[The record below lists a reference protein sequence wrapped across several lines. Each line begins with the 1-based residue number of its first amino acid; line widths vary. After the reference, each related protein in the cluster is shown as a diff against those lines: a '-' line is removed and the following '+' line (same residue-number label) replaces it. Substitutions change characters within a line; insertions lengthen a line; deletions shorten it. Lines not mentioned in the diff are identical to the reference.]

1 MSLLIGLVHAASASG
16 DCVKNAVYN
25 QGASQAVANTCSDP
39 NYIDTGDTAWQLTA
53 ATFVGLMSLPGLA
66 CLYAGLV
73 PKRWAVNTMF
83 MAFTGFSAVMV
94 VWVLWGYKM
103 GFGTPIG
110 SGGAHTWTNTYAGNG
125 GGIGGF
131 LKDFFTNMVGHP
143 QSINAGHAQIG
154 QATLYANGGAFV
166 PLQMP
171 TTALAYFQF
180 VFAAITPLLFL
191 GSVLGRIKPLA
202 WLIFVPAW
210 CTFVYCVN
218 AMLIWGGGYWAHEGA
233 LDYSGGY
240 VIHLAAGVS
249 GFVAAWVIGPRLA
262 RDRAKW
268 VPHSL
273 TMVAVGAGI
282 VWLGWNGFNGGDPYF
297 ASTDAAA
304 AVINTNAAT
313 AAALL
318 TWVVWDM
325 VLSKQ
330 RKPTFLGAVNGMIC
344 GLVGITPCAGYVSG
358 SSALWVGIIDS
369 TVVWFA
375 WTYLQPITL
384 KYVDDA
390 SGVAYTHGLAGFT
403 GGLLV
408 GVFVDP
414 SMVLYHSVSGSPV
427 TFAGVLYGPGG
438 HTHPKQLL
446 IQLLAALTVIV
457 WDGLVTFILLKIIG
471 LITGGLR
478 IPDDELQ
485 TGDADVHDEEAYPA
499 DEVFSPA
506 LIGVGAASRASIET
520 DITDSGSETLAGD
533 AR

>member
-1 MSLLIGLVHAASASG
+1 MSVLLHMVHAASAVT
-16 DCVKNAVYN
+16 DCGKNAPYV
-25 QGASQAVANTCSDP
+25 QGTAQAVANSCSDP

-66 CLYAGLV
+66 LLYAGLV

-103 GFGTPIG
+103 GFGSPIG
-110 SGGAHTWTNTYAGNG
+110 GGTANTYTYKYG
-125 GGIGGF
+125 G
-131 LKDFFTNMVGHP
+131 DFFKNFINNFVGHP
-143 QSINAGHAQIG
+143 ETIQAAHAQIG
-154 QATLYANGGAFV
+154 QASLPIGTFV

-171 TTALAYFQF
+171 SMALAYFQF

-191 GSVLGRIKPLA
+191 GSVLGRIKPIA
-202 WLIFVPAW
+202 WMIFVPAW

-273 TMVAVGAGI
+273 TMVGVGAGI
-282 VWLGWNGFNGGDPYF
+282 IWLGWNGFNGGDPYF

-304 AVINTNAAT
+304 AVINTNVAT

-318 TWVVWDM
+318 AWVVWDM
-325 VLSKQ
+325 LLSKQ
-330 RKPTFLGAVNGMIC
+330 KKPTFLGAVNGMIC

-358 SSALWVGIIDS
+358 FGALFVGLIAS

-390 SGVAYTHGLAGFT
+390 SGVFYTHGLAGLT
-403 GGLLV
+403 GGILV

-414 SMVLYHSVSGSPV
+414 GMVLYHATAPNGTAQTFSGL
-427 TFAGVLYGPGG
+427 LYG
-438 HTHPKQLL
+438 HNPKQVL
-446 IQLLAALTVIV
+446 IQLLAALTIIV

-471 LITGGLR
+471 LITRGLR
-478 IPDDELQ
+478 IPDDQLEI
-485 TGDADVHDEEAYPA
+485 GDAAVHDEEAYPSDEGYTRVGELAPAGAFAQAGLTGAKPA
-499 DEVFSPA
+499 DEM
-506 LIGVGAASRASIET
+506 
-520 DITDSGSETLAGD
+520 AGE

>member
-1 MSLLIGLVHAASASG
+1 MMALVHAASTS
-16 DCVKNAVYN
+16 DCSQNPVFQQGVANAV
-25 QGASQAVANTCSDP
+25 AKSCSDP
-39 NYIDTGDTAWQLTA
+39 NYINTGDTAWQLTA

-66 CLYAGLV
+66 VLYAGLV
-73 PKRWAVNTMF
+73 PKKWAVNTMF

-103 GFGTPIG
+103 GFGSPIG
-110 SGGAHTWTNTYAGNG
+110 GGGANSYSYKYTSN
-125 GGIGGF
+125 
-131 LKDFFTNMVGHP
+131 FFANFFENFIGHP
-143 QSINAGHAQIG
+143 QTINAAHAQIG
-154 QATLYANGGAFV
+154 QATLPIGTSL

-202 WLIFVPAW
+202 WMIFVPAW

-218 AMLIWGGGYWAHEGA
+218 AMLLWGGGYWAHEGA

-304 AVINTNAAT
+304 AVINTNVAT

-318 TWVVWDM
+318 AWVVWDM

-330 RKPTFLGAVNGMIC
+330 KKPTFLGAVNGMIC

-358 SSALWVGIIDS
+358 EGAIFVGLIAS

-384 KYVDDA
+384 KKVDDA
-390 SGVAYTHGLAGFT
+390 SGVVYTHGLAGLT
-403 GGLLV
+403 GGILV
-408 GVFVDP
+408 GIFVDP
-414 SMVLYHSVSGSPV
+414 GMVIYHSVSGTPA
-427 TFAGVLYGPGG
+427 TYAGALYGG
-438 HTHPKQLL
+438 HPKQVL
-446 IQLLAALTVIV
+446 IQLLAALTIII
-457 WDGLVTFILLKIIG
+457 WDGLITFVLLKIIG
-471 LITGGLR
+471 VLTRGLR
-478 IPDDELQ
+478 IPDDELES
-485 TGDADVHDEEAYPA
+485 GDPEVHDEEAYPP
-499 DEVFSPA
+499 DEGYTRVGELA
-506 LIGVGAASRASIET
+506 GVGAS
-520 DITDSGSETLAGD
+520 SGAFAQAGLTGSPTTSTPDLAGD

>member
-1 MSLLIGLVHAASASG
+1 MSLMLQLVHAASTTS
-16 DCVKNAVYN
+16 DCAKNAVYS
-25 QGASQAVANTCSDP
+25 QGTAGAVANTCSDP
-39 NYIDTGDTAWQLTA
+39 NYIDSGDTAWQLTA

-66 CLYAGLV
+66 VLYAGLV

-83 MAFTGFSAVMV
+83 MAFTGFAAVLV

-110 SGGAHTWTNTYAGNG
+110 SGGAHTWTDTYPGNG

-131 LKDFFTNMVGHP
+131 FKDFFTNFVGHP
-143 QSINAGHAQIG
+143 QSINAAHAQMG

-180 VFAAITPLLFL
+180 VFAGITPLLFL
-191 GSVLGRIKPLA
+191 GSVLGRIKPIV
-202 WLIFVPAW
+202 WIMFVPAW
-210 CTFVYCVN
+210 TTFVYCVN
-218 AMLIWGGGYWAHEGA
+218 AMLIWGGGYWAHEGV

-318 TWVVWDM
+318 TWVLLDM

-330 RKPTFLGAVNGMIC
+330 KKPTFLGAINGMIC

-358 SSALWVGIIDS
+358 SSALWIGIIAS

-375 WTYLQPITL
+375 WTYIQPITL
-384 KYVDDA
+384 KHVDDA
-390 SGVAYTHGLAGFT
+390 SGVVYTHGLAGLT

-408 GVFVDP
+408 GIFVDP
-414 SMVLYHSVSGSPV
+414 TMVLYHSVNGSKIS
-427 TFAGVLYGPGG
+427 FAGVLYGNN
-438 HTHPKQLL
+438 PKQLL
-446 IQLLAALTVIV
+446 IQFLAALTIII
-457 WDGLVTFILLKIIG
+457 WDGLMTFILLKVIG
-471 LITGGLR
+471 LICGGLR
-478 IPDDELQ
+478 MPDDVLEL
-485 TGDADVHDEEAYPA
+485 GDAGVHDEEAYPS
-499 DEVFSPA
+499 DEGYTRVSE
-506 LIGVGAASRASIET
+506 LASSSAFAQAGLTGPSSSTT
-520 DITDSGSETLAGD
+520 DLAGD
-533 AR
+533 SL

>member
-1 MSLLIGLVHAASASG
+1 MTAALHAANVCGKNVAYIG
-16 DCVKNAVYN
+16 DKAQPGY
-25 QGASQAVANTCSDP
+25 CSDP
-39 NYIDTGDTAWQLTA
+39 NWLDTGDNAWQLTA

-66 CLYAGLV
+66 VLYAGLV

-83 MAFTGFSAVMV
+83 MAFTGFSAVLI
-94 VWVLWGYKM
+94 VWVLWAYKM
-103 GFGTPIG
+103 GFGVPIG
-110 SGGAHTWTNTYAGNG
+110 GGSANAYTYKYGGN
-125 GGIGGF
+125 
-131 LKDFFTNMVGHP
+131 FFSNFFNNLVGHP
-143 QSINAGHAQIG
+143 QSINAAHQQIS
-154 QATLYANGGAFV
+154 QASLPTGTAV
-166 PLQMP
+166 PLQQASP
-171 TTALAYFQF
+171 ALAYFQF

-191 GSVLGRIKPLA
+191 GSVVGRIKPIV
-202 WLIFVPAW
+202 WMIFVPAW
-210 CTFVYCVN
+210 CTFVYTVN
-218 AMLIWGGGYWAHEGA
+218 AMLLWGGGYWAHEGA

-297 ASTDAAA
+297 SGANAAA

-325 VLSKQ
+325 LLSKSK
-330 RKPTFLGAVNGMIC
+330 KPTLLGAVNGMIC

-358 SSALWVGIIDS
+358 SGALWVGIIAS

-384 KYVDDA
+384 RHVDDA
-390 SGVAYTHGLAGFT
+390 SGVVYTHGLAGFT

-408 GVFVDP
+408 GIFADP
-414 SMVLYHSVSGSPV
+414 AMTVYASSGGSPV
-427 TFAGVLYGPGG
+427 STKGLLYG
-438 HTHPKQLL
+438 HPKQLL
-446 IQLLAALTVIV
+446 IQFLAALTIIV
-457 WDGLVTFILLKIIG
+457 WDGVVTFILLKIIS
-471 LITGGLR
+471 LFTRGLR
-478 IPDDELQ
+478 ISDEELQ
-485 TGDADVHDEEAYPA
+485 AGDVEIHEEEAYP
-499 DEVFSPA
+499 DDDVFSPA
-506 LIGVGAASRASIET
+506 LAGVGAGGGPNLTGPSGPAPAP
-520 DITDSGSETLAGD
+520 DSGSLAGD

>member
-1 MSLLIGLVHAASASG
+1 MSLLMTTLVQAASSCGKNVTYVG
-16 DCVKNAVYN
+16 DQIQKT
-25 QGASQAVANTCSDP
+25 SCSDGA
-39 NYIDTGDTAWQLTA
+39 YLDTGDTAWQLTA

-66 CLYAGLV
+66 VLYAGLV

-83 MAFTGFSAVMV
+83 MAFTGFSTVLV

-103 GFGTPIG
+103 GFGVPIG
-110 SGGAHTWTNTYAGNG
+110 GGSANVYNYKYGGN
-125 GGIGGF
+125 
-131 LKDFFTNMVGHP
+131 FFSNFFNNFIGHP
-143 QSINAGHAQIG
+143 QSINNGSSQMT
-154 QATLYANGGAFV
+154 QASLPTGTFV

-180 VFAAITPLLFL
+180 VFAGITPLLFL
-191 GSVLGRIKPLA
+191 GSVLGRIKPLV
-202 WLIFVPAW
+202 WMIFVPAW

-218 AMLIWGGGYWAHEGA
+218 AMLIWGGGYWSHEGA

-273 TMVAVGAGI
+273 TMVSVGAGI

-297 ASTDAAA
+297 ASADAAA

-318 TWVVWDM
+318 TWVLWDM

-330 RKPTFLGAVNGMIC
+330 KKPTFLGAVNGMIC

-358 SSALWVGIIDS
+358 TGALWVGIIAS

-390 SGVAYTHGLAGFT
+390 SGVFYTHGIAGFT
-403 GGLLV
+403 GGILV
-408 GVFVDP
+408 GVFADP
-414 SMVLYHSVSGSPV
+414 SMIVYKSSNGSPIN
-427 TFAGVLYGPGG
+427 TMGWLDGN
-438 HTHPKQLL
+438 HPKQVL
-446 IQLLAALTVIV
+446 IQFLCALTVIV

-471 LITGGLR
+471 LVCGGLR
-478 IPDDELQ
+478 MSDDELEI
-485 TGDADVHDEEAYPA
+485 GDAAAHDEEAYPA
-499 DEVFSPA
+499 DEGYTRVEA
-506 LIGVGAASRASIET
+506 GVGGGSAFAQAGLTGTPSPTATGTTTIST
-520 DITDSGSETLAGD
+520 DLTGD